1 MPTDLEKYLETK
13 RSDLDVESPDDSL
26 IWDGI
31 RKKLHEN
38 SGRPGNFRRIRLIRF
53 RNIAALIFI
62 LFSLGY
68 ITKGIIDRRTVDKKV
83 TLSDISQ
90 LLGRRETEY
99 RSLVSLKSDEVKS
112 FSNTDNQIIKQLFD
126 EIKQLDAVYDQSLV
140 DLKEIGYNEKIVN
153 TIFDTY
159 EKKIHLLEL
168 IILESNKAGSHENN
182 GKINL

>member
-13 RSDLDVESPDDSL
+13 RRALDVEAPDDTA
-26 IWDGI
+26 IWEGI
-31 RKKLHEN
+31 RKKLHDNEIDPVN
-38 SGRPGNFRRIRLIRF
+38 LKRIRLIRI

-62 LFSLGY
+62 LFSIGY
-68 ITKGIIDRRTVDKKV
+68 IARDIVDRRSADREVS
-83 TLSDISQ
+83 LSDISQ
-90 LLGRRETEY
+90 MLGQRETEY
-99 RSLVSLKSDEVKS
+99 RTLVSLKTDEVRS
-112 FSNTDNQIIKQLFD
+112 FSTSDNLIIKQLFD
-126 EIKQLDAVYDQSLV
+126 EIKRLDVVYDQSLK

>member
-1 MPTDLEKYLETK
+1 MQTDLEKYLETK
-13 RSDLDVESPDDSL
+13 RSDLDVESPDDNL
-26 IWDGI
+26 IWDVI
-31 RKKLHEN
+31 RKNLNQNERSPLD
-38 SGRPGNFRRIRLIRF
+38 SGKRRFIRF
-53 RNIAALIFI
+53 RNIAALIII

-68 ITKGIIDRRTVDKKV
+68 ITKDIIDRRTVEKKV

-90 LLGRRETEY
+90 LLGRRESEY
-99 RSLVSLKSDEVKS
+99 RSLVSLKSDEVKP
-112 FSNTDNQIIKQLFD
+112 FSNTDNQVIMQLFD
-126 EIKQLDAVYDQSLV
+126 EIKKLDVVYDQSLK

>member
-1 MPTDLEKYLETK
+1 MPNDLEKYLCSK
-13 RSDLDVESPDDSL
+13 RRDLDVESPDDSL

-31 RKKLHEN
+31 RKRL
-38 SGRPGNFRRIRLIRF
+38 PGNNEKPGKLSKTSMIRI
-53 RNIAALIFI
+53 RNIAAIIFI

-68 ITKGIIDRRTVDKKV
+68 ITKDIIDRQAEDKKV

-90 LLGRRETEY
+90 ILGRRETEY
-99 RSLVSLKSDEVKS
+99 RSLVSLKSDEVKP
-112 FSNTDNQIIKQLFD
+112 FSNSDNQIIRQLFD
-126 EIKQLDAVYDQSLV
+126 EIKKLDIVYDQSLK

-159 EKKIHLLEL
+159 EKRIHLLEL
-168 IILESNKAGSHENN
+168 IILESNKADSHEIY